1 MLRFVVPCLK
11 RPVIALLL
19 LMVFCPASVVLGSG
33 FAVFT
38 HGASALGQGNAVTA
52 HADDPTA
59 IFYNP
64 ALINKLEGAQ
74 VEVGTT
80 LIYPQK
86 EFTDSSGNSFDT
98 KKTINYPAT
107 FYATYKFSDK
117 ISAGLGVFS
126 PFGLS
131 SEWGNSWPGKYITT
145 KSEMQTFDINPVV
158 SVQVTPYLALAAGV
172 DVLLLD
178 ATLESIHATG
188 ATVKFEGD
196 GTGIGY
202 NFGALLD
209 LGKDFSLGASYR
221 SQIKVTIKGDS
232 STNSTIPPL
241 MAALNGSGET
251 DLTLP
256 QQITA
261 GVAYKGINRLTV
273 EAGLRWEGWSSFE
286 KLQLQVNGSSLPATQ
301 RNWKNVFG
309 FNAGAKYKLN
319 DTFSLLAGYLYG
331 NSPVPDN
338 TFDPTIP
345 DSDTHVFSVGTD
357 MDYKKFK
364 VALAYAY
371 QLFEGRTK
379 SNSIDPP
386 ASNGKYE
393 SDAHLLALSFV
404 YRF

>member
-1 MLRFVVPCLK
+1 MLRS
-11 RPVIALLL
+11 VITCCKNSVTALLL
-19 LMVFCPASVVLGSG
+19 VMVLCPVPVALGSG
-33 FAVFT
+33 YAVFT
-38 HGASALGQGNAVTA
+38 QGASALGQGNAVTA

-59 IFYNP
+59 VFYNP
-64 ALINKLEGAQ
+64 ALINKLAGAQ
-74 VEVGTT
+74 VQLGTT

-86 EFTDSSGNSFDT
+86 EFTDASGDSFDT
-98 KKTINYPAT
+98 KSTINHPTT

-126 PFGLS
+126 PFGLG
-131 SEWGNSWPGKYITT
+131 SEWGTTWPGKNITT
-145 KSEMQTFDINPVV
+145 KSEVQTFDINPVV
-158 SVQVTPYLALAAGV
+158 SAQITPYLALAAGV

-178 ATLESIHATG
+178 ATLESIHSTG
-188 ATVKFEGD
+188 ASVKFEGS

-209 LGKDFSLGASYR
+209 FGKDFSLGASYR
-221 SQIKVTIKGDS
+221 SQIKVTVKGDS
-232 STNSTIPPL
+232 STNSTLPPL

-261 GVAYKGINRLTV
+261 GLAYKGIDRLTL

-286 KLQLQVNGSSLPATQ
+286 KLQLQVNGSPLPATP
-301 RNWKNVFG
+301 RNWKDVFG
-309 FNAGAKYKLN
+309 FNVGAKYKLN
-319 DTFSLLAGYLYG
+319 DTYALLAGYLYG

-357 MDYKKFK
+357 VDYKKYK

-371 QLFEGRTK
+371 QLFEERTK
-379 SNSIDPP
+379 SNSIGPP
-386 ASNGKYE
+386 ASNGKFE
-393 SDAHLLALSFV
+393 SDAHMLALSFV

>member
-1 MLRFVVPCLK
+1 MLCFVMPYWK
-11 RPVIALLL
+11 RSVTTLLL
-19 LMVFCPASVVLGSG
+19 VMVLCQASVAFGSG

-38 HGASALGQGNAVTA
+38 QGASALGQGNAVTA

-64 ALINKLEGAQ
+64 ALINKLDGTQ
-74 VEVGTT
+74 VELGTT

-86 EFTDSSGNSFDT
+86 EFTDANGDSFTT
-98 KKTINYPAT
+98 KKTINYPST
-107 FYATYKFSDK
+107 FYATYKFNDK

-126 PFGLS
+126 PFGLA
-131 SEWGNSWPGKYITT
+131 SEWGTTWPGKNITS

-158 SVQVTPYLALAAGV
+158 SVQITPYLALAAGV

-188 ATVKFEGD
+188 ASVKFTGD

-221 SQIKVTIKGDS
+221 SQIKVTAKGDS
-232 STNSTIPPL
+232 STNSTLSPL

-261 GVAYKGINRLTV
+261 GVAYKGIDRLTL

-286 KLQLQVNGSSLPATQ
+286 ELQLQVNGSPLPATP
-301 RNWKNVFG
+301 RNWQDVFAFNV
-309 FNAGAKYKLN
+309 GAKYRLN
-319 DTFSLLAGYLYG
+319 DTFALLAGYLYG
-331 NSPVPDN
+331 NSPVPDD

-357 MDYKKFK
+357 VDYKKFK
-364 VALAYAY
+364 VSLAYAY
-371 QLFEGRTK
+371 QLFEERTK
-379 SNSIDPP
+379 SNAIGPP
-386 ASNGKYE
+386 ASNGNYE
-393 SDAHLLALSFV
+393 SDAHMLALSFV